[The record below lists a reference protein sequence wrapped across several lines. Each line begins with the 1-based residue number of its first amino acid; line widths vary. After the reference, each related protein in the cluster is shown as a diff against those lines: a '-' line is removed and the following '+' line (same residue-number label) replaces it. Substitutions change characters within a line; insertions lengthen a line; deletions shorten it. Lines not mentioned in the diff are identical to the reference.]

1 MPRWRPWPS
10 PTEGEFLIAK
20 SWRALTP
27 RGKAFLVLGVVLL
40 IACMAFGQRDL
51 ARVSILLILLPV
63 AAIGVVGRSHLH
75 LVSERTIDPP
85 RVTLGERMDA
95 TLDLRK
101 AGALPVGLLRFE
113 DTVPRELGRRP
124 RFTIHTFAG
133 DWKRQLTYPLM
144 GLARGRYRVGPL
156 LVRAVDPFGLAQIDR
171 QFRASN
177 EVLVT
182 PEVVPLTQMGAAAGN
197 NASGESTPQK
207 IGLVGQDDV
216 LVREYRDG
224 DDVRRI
230 HWRSTARKGE
240 IMVRRE
246 EQAWDP
252 SVTILLDSRESS
264 HAGTGRTSSFE
275 WAVSAATSIAH
286 HLITNGYRLAMVD
299 SEGLVPTSSAE
310 DPYAAREAV
319 LLAMTDEDTCAI
331 DSLETALETNLQR
344 QGEMLVAVL
353 GRLSPD
359 DVTALA
365 TARRGRTVGLAIVLD
380 VDSFTIRGLRAEPE
394 VIAQHEECVRQ
405 LSDAQW
411 RVVQVKRGSSV
422 AEAWAELERRG
433 GGA

>member
-1 MPRWRPWPS
+1 M
-10 PTEGEFLIAK
+10 IAK
-20 SWRALTP
+20 SWRVLTA
-27 RGKAFLVLGVVLL
+27 RGKAFLLLGLLGL
-40 IACMAFGQRDL
+40 IACMAMGQRDL
-51 ARVSILLILLPV
+51 ARVCALLILLPL
-63 AAIGVVGRSHLH
+63 AAILVVGRSRLH

-95 TLDLRK
+95 SLALRK

-133 DWKRQLTYPLM
+133 DWKRQITYPLM

-156 LVRAVDPFGLAQIDR
+156 LVRAIDPFGLAQIDR

-182 PEVVPLTQMGAAAGN
+182 PEVVPLSQLGSASGS

-230 HWRSTARKGE
+230 HWRSTAKKGE

-252 SVTILLDSRESS
+252 SVTVLLDSRASA
-264 HAGTGRTSSFE
+264 HAGTGRTASFE
-275 WAVSAATSIAH
+275 WAVSAATSVAH
-286 HLITNGYRLAMVD
+286 HLISNGFRLVMVD
-299 SEGLVPTSSAE
+299 SDGVVPTASAE
-310 DPYAAREAV
+310 DPFAAREAV
-319 LLAMTDEDTCAI
+319 LLAMTDEQLSEYTG
-331 DSLETALETNLQR
+331 LESALETNLQR
-344 QGEMLVAVL
+344 QGEMLVAIL
-353 GRLSPD
+353 GRLTPA
-359 DVTALA
+359 DVAALA

-394 VIAQHEECVRQ
+394 VIAQHEQCCRQ
-405 LSDAQW
+405 LSEAQW

-422 AEAWAELERRG
+422 AEAWAELERRTG
-433 GGA
+433 GV

>member
-1 MPRWRPWPS
+1 M
-10 PTEGEFLIAK
+10 IAK
-20 SWRALTP
+20 SWRVLTA
-27 RGKAFLVLGVVLL
+27 RGKTFLALGLLGL
-40 IACMAFGQRDL
+40 IACMVLGQRDL
-51 ARVSILLILLPV
+51 ARVFVLLVLLPL
-63 AAIGVVGRSHLH
+63 AAIGVVGRSRLH

-95 TLDLRK
+95 TLSLRK
-101 AGALPVGLLRFE
+101 AGSLPVGLLRFE

-133 DWKRQLTYPLM
+133 DWKRRISYPLM

-182 PEVVPLTQMGAAAGN
+182 PEVVPLSQLGSAAGN

-230 HWRSTARKGE
+230 HWRSTAKKGE

-252 SVTILLDSRESS
+252 SVTVLLDSRASS
-264 HAGTGRTSSFE
+264 HAGTGRTASFE
-275 WAVSAATSIAH
+275 WAVSAATSVAH
-286 HLITNGYRLAMVD
+286 HLISNGFRLIMVD
-299 SEGLVPTSSAE
+299 SEGLVPTASAE

-319 LLAMTDEDTCAI
+319 LLAMTDEQLSD
-331 DSLETALETNLQR
+331 LETLEGALEGNLQR
-344 QGEMLVAVL
+344 QGEMLVAIL
-353 GRLSPD
+353 GRLTPA

-394 VIAQHEECVRQ
+394 LIAQHEECCRQ
-405 LSDAQW
+405 LADAQW

>member
-1 MPRWRPWPS
+1 M
-10 PTEGEFLIAK
+10 IAK
-20 SWRALTP
+20 SWRALTG
-27 RGKAFLVLGVVLL
+27 RGRVFLLVSLVGL

-51 ARVSILLILLPV
+51 ARVCLLLLLLPL
-63 AAIGVVGRSHLH
+63 AAIAVVGRSRLH

-95 TLDLRK
+95 TLSLRK

-133 DWKRQLTYPLM
+133 DWQRKITYPLM

-171 QFRASN
+171 QFRATN

-182 PEVVPLTQMGAAAGN
+182 PEVVPLGPLGSASGN

-252 SVTILLDSRESS
+252 SVTILLDSRASS
-264 HAGTGRTSSFE
+264 HAGTGRTASFE
-275 WAVSAATSIAH
+275 WAVSAVTSIAH
-286 HLITNGYRLAMVD
+286 HLLTNGFRMTMVD
-299 SEGLVPTSSAE
+299 VEGRVPTASAE

-319 LLAMTDEDTCAI
+319 LLAMTDEDLSDVT
-331 DSLETALETNLQR
+331 SLETALETNLHR

-353 GRLSPD
+353 GRLNPA
-359 DVTALA
+359 DVAALA
-365 TARRGRTVGLAIVLD
+365 TARKGRTVGLAIVLD
-380 VDSFTIRGLRAEPE
+380 VDSFTIRGLRADPE
-394 VIAQHEECVRQ
+394 VMAQHEDCVRQ
-405 LSDAQW
+405 LTEAQW

-422 AEAWAELERRG
+422 AEAWAELEHRG

>member
-1 MPRWRPWPS
+1 M
-10 PTEGEFLIAK
+10 IAK
-20 SWRALTP
+20 SWRVLTG
-27 RGKAFLVLGVVLL
+27 RGRAFLLLGLL
-40 IACMAFGQRDL
+40 GLGGAMGFGQRDL
-51 ARVSILLILLPV
+51 AWVFALLVLLPL
-63 AAIGVVGRSHLH
+63 AAIMVVGRSRLH
-75 LVSERTIDPP
+75 LVNQRVIEPP
-85 RVTLGERMDA
+85 RVTLGERMQA
-95 TLDLRK
+95 TLALSR

-124 RFTIHTFAG
+124 RFTVHTFAG
-133 DWKRQLTYPLM
+133 DWARELSYPLM

-156 LVRAVDPFGLAQIDR
+156 LVRAVDPFGLTQIDR
-171 QFRASN
+171 RFRASN

-182 PEVVPLTQMGAAAGN
+182 PAVEPLGQLGTASGN
-197 NASGESTPQK
+197 NASGESTPQR

-240 IMVRRE
+240 LMVRRE

-252 SVTILLDSRESS
+252 SVTLLLDNREAT
-264 HAGTGRTSSFE
+264 HAGSGRTASFE
-275 WAVSAATSIAH
+275 WAVSATTSIAH
-286 HLITNGYRLAMVD
+286 HLISNGFRLGMVD
-299 SEGLVPTSSAE
+299 ADGAIPAASAE
-310 DPYAAREAV
+310 DPFAAREAV
-319 LLAMTDEDTCAI
+319 LLAMTDESTSERT
-331 DSLETALETNLQR
+331 SLESALEGNLQR

-353 GRLSPD
+353 GRLSPA

-394 VIAQHEECVRQ
+394 VIALHEQCVNQ
-405 LSDAQW
+405 LAEAQW
-411 RVVQVKRGSSV
+411 RVVQVRRGSSV

-433 GGA
+433 GAA